1 MHKLMDLVSCKKA
14 AVNTIAEV
22 LLKIVEHYIVWYPL
36 AQLSNSNL
44 SGFWISVR
52 VHLSIE

>member
-1 MHKLMDLVSCKKA
+1 MDLVSCKKA